1 MNAVLLTLPQA
12 ERRLRVSRSTIYR
25 LAKRKHL
32 ELVKF
37 DRATRVTERSLNRLL
52 AELKGLIPLDVTMRR
67 LGCSRGKIDSLARQG
82 RLERIKKFGS
92 TYVTERSLQ
101 ELLDAIETKPFQAN
115 AEAS

>member
-1 MNAVLLTLPQA
+1 
-12 ERRLRVSRSTIYR
+12 
-25 LAKRKHL
+25 
-32 ELVKF
+32 
-37 DRATRVTERSLNRLL
+37 
-52 AELKGLIPLDVTMRR
+52 